1 MKTLREVKEID
12 MYLLGEMDPP
22 SRLVFEA
29 RVVLDPSLKLR
40 VHWQSRLYML
50 IRRSGRRQIKTEIE
64 RISHQLFSD
73 PLESEFQREVF
84 KLFPKA

>member
-12 MYLLGEMDPP
+12 MFLVGDMDPP

-40 VHWQSRLYML
+40 VRWQSRLYML
-50 IRRSGRRQIKTEIE
+50 IRRSARRQLKADIE
-64 RISHQLFSD
+64 CISHQLFSD
-73 PLESEFQREVF
+73 PLESEFQREIF
-84 KLFPKA
+84 KLFSKT